1 MPRVTAAKS
10 SNTESGRRQVRATR
24 HVCGIASA
32 PWPIYIASMQLTIRQ
47 TASYFG
53 VDEGLV
59 RRWIS
64 DRGLPVHRANER
76 IHLNAIEVWEWAV
89 ARGVPVSRSLL
100 DEARRAPEEIPPLSQ
115 LLTVGG
121 IHRDVAGDD
130 KAAVLASIVAR
141 LPLPNDVDREH
152 LLAVLEAREAMG
164 STGIGGG
171 IAIPH
176 VRNPILLHVDQPL
189 VALFLLRH
197 AVDFDSIDNQ
207 PVHAVFLVV
216 SSSIPMHLRIL
227 AELGFALRDP
237 TLRELLQQ
245 RADDDLI
252 MVRIADLSVATT
264 GQYRIETAP

>member
-1 MPRVTAAKS
+1 
-10 SNTESGRRQVRATR
+10 
-24 HVCGIASA
+24 
-32 PWPIYIASMQLTIRQ
+32 MQLTVRQ
-47 TASYFG
+47 AASYFN

-59 RRWIS
+59 RRWIA

-89 ARGVPVSRSLL
+89 ERGIPVSRRLL
-100 DEARRAPEEIPPLSQ
+100 DEARRAPENVPPLTQ
-115 LLTVGG
+115 LVTIGG

-130 KAAVLASIVAR
+130 KAAVLASIVAS
-141 LPLPNDVDREH
+141 LPLPGDVDREH

-197 AVDFDSIDNQ
+197 AVDFDSIDHQ

-237 TLRELLQQ
+237 ALRDLLQQ
-245 RADDDLI
+245 RGADDPI
-252 MVRIADLSVATT
+252 MARIADLSVATT
-264 GQYRIETAP
+264 GQHRIQAAP